1 MPSIE
6 PLPSGANF
14 RRAKTIWEIALDI
27 AGNPDEPYYGNRDVR
42 ISVGSGSAQTFRS
55 WLSFSTGSPILAH
68 AVARGEVDFAF
79 VNPSGALT
87 QAYRGT
93 GLFAGSDPL
102 PLRVVFSYP
111 SWDRF
116 LIALHPRTGLRSL
129 EDVKEHRY
137 PLRISIRED
146 PTHSTRVLIDQLL
159 PMYGFTLDDML
170 SWGGT
175 LQLNGPPM
183 DRRRLNAI
191 REGTV
196 DIVFDEGING
206 WAEVALANGMQLV
219 TLEDAVFSQMEAI
232 GWRRVVLPRGY
243 SQYLAADHDCIDYS
257 GWPLY
262 TRESLS
268 DDDAYRVCASL
279 SARVQYMPW
288 ENPLESAVSLGLDA
302 EPTPLDVPLHPGA
315 ARWYREHGVD
325 VPA

>member
-6 PLPSGANF
+6 PLPGGANF

-27 AGNPDEPYYGNRDVR
+27 AGNPAEPYYGNRDVR
-42 ISVGSGSAQTFRS
+42 ITVGSGSGDAFRS

-93 GLFAGSDPL
+93 GLFAGFDPL

-116 LIALHPRTGLRSL
+116 LIALHPRTGLHSL
-129 EDVKEHRY
+129 ADVRERKY
-137 PLRISIRED
+137 PLRVSIRED

-159 PMYGFTLDDML
+159 PMYGFTLEEL
-170 SWGGT
+170 LGWGGT

-183 DRRRLNAI
+183 DRRRLAAI
-191 REGTV
+191 RDGSV

-206 WAEVALANGMQLV
+206 WAEIALANGFQLV
-219 TLEDAVFSQMEAI
+219 RLDDFAFEQLQAI
-232 GWRRVVLPRGY
+232 GWRRVVLAKSY
-243 SQYLAADHDCIDYS
+243 SQYLEADHDCIDYS

-262 TRESLS
+262 TRASLA

-279 SARVQYMPW
+279 NARCEYVPW
-288 ENPLESAVSLGLDA
+288 EDPLRNATRLGTDA
-302 EPTPLDVPLHPGA
+302 EATPRDVPLHPGA
-315 ARWYREHGVD
+315 ARWYREHGVE
-325 VPA
+325 VPQ

>member
-14 RRAKTIWEIALDI
+14 RRAKTLWEIALDI
-27 AGNPDEPYYGNRDVR
+27 AGNPAEPYYGNRDVC
-42 ISVGSGSAQTFRS
+42 ITVGSGSGEGFRS
-55 WLSFSTGSPILAH
+55 WLSFSTGSPILAR
-68 AVARGEVDFAF
+68 AVARAEVDFAF
-79 VNPSGALT
+79 VNPSGVLT

-129 EDVKEHRY
+129 EEVKAHRY

-191 REGTV
+191 REGAV

-219 TLEDAVFSQMEAI
+219 TLEDAIFSQLEAI
-232 GWRRVVLPRGY
+232 GWRRSVLPKDY
-243 SQYLAADHDCIDYS
+243 SRYLEADHDCIDYS

-262 TRESLS
+262 TRASLA

-279 SARVQYMPW
+279 NARFAYMPW
-288 ENPLESAVSLGLDA
+288 EDPIQDAVRLGLDA
-302 EPTPLDVPLHPGA
+302 EPTPLDVPLHAGA

>member
-1 MPSIE
+1 MASIE

-14 RRAKTIWEIALDI
+14 RRAKTIWELALDI

-42 ISVGSGSAQTFRS
+42 ITVGSGSGEHYRP

-93 GLFAGSDPL
+93 GLFAGSEPL

-116 LIALHPRTGLRSL
+116 LIAVHPRTGLRSL
-129 EDVKEHRY
+129 AEVKERKY
-137 PLRISIRED
+137 PLHLSIRED
-146 PTHSTRVLIDQLL
+146 PTHSTRVLIDQIF
-159 PMYGFTLDDML
+159 PMYGFTLDELL

-191 REGTV
+191 RQGTV
-196 DIVFDEGING
+196 DMVLDEGING
-206 WAEVALANGMQLV
+206 WAEIALSNGMQLI
-219 TLEDAVFSQMEAI
+219 TLEDDVFSKLQTI
-232 GWRRVVLPRGY
+232 GWRRAVLPKSY
-243 SQYLAADHDCIDYS
+243 SQHLAEDHACIDYS

-262 TRESLS
+262 TRTSLA
-268 DDDAYRVCASL
+268 DEDAYRVCASL
-279 SARVQYMPW
+279 NARSAYMPW
-288 ENPLESAVSLGLDA
+288 EDPVESATRLGLDV
-302 EPTPLDVPLHPGA
+302 EPTPRDVPLHPGA

-325 VPA
+325 VSE

>member
-27 AGNPDEPYYGNRDVR
+27 AGNPAEPYYGNRDVR
-42 ISVGSGSAQTFRS
+42 ISVGSGSGDTFRS

-93 GLFAGSDPL
+93 GLFAGHDPL

-129 EDVKEHRY
+129 RDVKERKY
-137 PLRISIRED
+137 PLRVSIRED

-159 PMYGFTLDDML
+159 PMFGFTLDELL

-183 DRRRLNAI
+183 DRRRLAAI
-191 REGTV
+191 REGAV

-206 WAEVALANGMQLV
+206 WAEVALQSGMQLV
-219 TLEDAVFSQMEAI
+219 TLEDDIFSQMQAI
-232 GWRRVVLPRGY
+232 GWRRAVLPK
-243 SQYLAADHDCIDYS
+243 SFSPLLEADHTCIDYS

-262 TRESLS
+262 TRASLA

-279 SARVQYMPW
+279 NARNEYMPW
-288 ENPLESAVSLGLDA
+288 EDRVDNAAHLGLDA
-302 EPTPLDVPLHPGA
+302 EATPLDVPLHPGA

-325 VPA
+325 VG